1 MNGKHAG
8 EEYKGKYTKIYRGND
23 RGAAVSQEPMKNKCY
38 TFQRSLQLYKLT
50 IKNCFSSHTTVFSHM
65 FLGWTLHG
73 KKSSTETYLPPIW
86 SRP

>member
-1 MNGKHAG
+1 MENMQGRNTRENTLKSTEG
-8 EEYKGKYTKIYRGND
+8 MTEEQQLVK
-23 RGAAVSQEPMKNKCY
+23 PMKNKCY

-50 IKNCFSSHTTVFSHM
+50 IKNCFSSHTTVLSHM